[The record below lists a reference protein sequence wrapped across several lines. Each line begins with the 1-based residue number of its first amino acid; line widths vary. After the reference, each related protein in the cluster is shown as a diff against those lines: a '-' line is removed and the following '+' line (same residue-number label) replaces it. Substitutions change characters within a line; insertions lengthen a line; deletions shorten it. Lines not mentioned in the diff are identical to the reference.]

1 MAELSAASKELHA
14 VHQWGIEV
22 IRTVQNFSSPFLNEI
37 MKIFTDAS
45 TYGFVVFIVGLY
57 LWCIDYKKGLHLAYA
72 AAFTSGLNGGIKRIL
87 KIPRPFTHAPEIM
100 LKSIGGFSTP
110 SGHSSISAFI
120 YPAVLFYKPFRE
132 KLSKDAQSAKPQ
144 KNDTASGKLKI
155 AAAIIL
161 PLLVGFSRVYLG
173 VHYPTD
179 VLLGWGLGAFI
190 FLSMM
195 FFLPAIEAKLST
207 LNRTDEGD
215 AKNIK
220 FKKTAS
226 IRFTLAAFF
235 SFILIFISRE
245 KVTEAGAILGLA
257 FGNIRIFENSKYS
270 FDASKGSFLQK
281 FLRFIIGSALSC
293 IPILIFYLLK
303 IDSSY
308 AQYRLY
314 RFLEFFMIGLIASG
328 LAPIIFCLLKISGED
343 NADR

>member
-22 IRTVQNFSSPFLNEI
+22 IRTIQNFSSPFLNEI

-45 TYGFVVFIVGLY
+45 TYGFVVFIIGLY

-132 KLSKDAQSAKPQ
+132 KLSKDAQLAKPQ
-144 KNDTASGKLKI
+144 KNGTASGKLKI

-207 LNRTDEGD
+207 LNRTEEDPQ
-215 AKNIK
+215 NIK

-270 FDASKGSFLQK
+270 FDASSGTWVQK
-281 FLRFIIGSALSC
+281 LLRFIIGSALSC

-314 RFLEFFMIGLIASG
+314 CFLEFFTVGLIASG

>member
-22 IRTVQNFSSPFLNEI
+22 IRTVQNFSTPFLNEI

-45 TYGFVVFIVGLY
+45 TYGFAVFIIGLY

-132 KLSKDAQSAKPQ
+132 NLSKDSQLAKPQ
-144 KNDTASGKLKI
+144 KNGTASGKIKI

-215 AKNIK
+215 AQNIK

-270 FDASKGSFLQK
+270 FDASSGTWVQK
-281 FLRFIIGSALSC
+281 LLRFIIGSALSC

>member
-14 VHQWGIEV
+14 VHQWEIEV

-132 KLSKDAQSAKPQ
+132 KLSKDAQLAKPQ

-179 VLLGWGLGAFI
+179 VLLGWSLGAFI

-207 LNRTDEGD
+207 LNRTEEDPQ
-215 AKNIK
+215 NIK

-257 FGNIRIFENSKYS
+257 FGNIRILENSKYS

-314 RFLEFFMIGLIASG
+314 RFLEFFTVGLIASG

>member
-1 MAELSAASKELHA
+1 MAELTAASKELHFI
-14 VHQWGIEV
+14 HQWGIQV
-22 IRTVQNFSSPFLNEI
+22 IRAVQNFSNPFLNEI
-37 MKIFTDAS
+37 MKFFTEAS
-45 TYGFVVFIVGLY
+45 TYGFVVFIIGLY
-57 LWCIDYKKGLHLAYA
+57 LWCIDYKKGLHLAYG
-72 AAFTSGLNGGIKRIL
+72 AAFTSGLNGGIKRIFR
-87 KIPRPFTHAPEIM
+87 IPRPFAHAPEIM

-120 YPAVLFYKPFRE
+120 YPAVLFYKPFGE
-132 KLSKDAQSAKPQ
+132 KLSKDSQSAKPQ
-144 KNDTASGKLKI
+144 KSGSASVKI
-155 AAAIIL
+155 KIPAAIIL

-195 FFLPAIEAKLST
+195 FFLPTIEAKLSA
-207 LNRTDEGD
+207 LNRTEEDPQ
-215 AKNIK
+215 NIK

-226 IRFTLAAFF
+226 IRFTLAALL
-235 SFILIFISRE
+235 SFILILISRE
-245 KVTEAGAILGLA
+245 KVNEAGLILGLA

-293 IPILIFYLLK
+293 IPIMIFYLLK

-314 RFLEFFMIGLIASG
+314 RFLEFFAVGLIASG
-328 LAPIIFCLLKISGED
+328 LAPIIFCRLKISGED

>member
-22 IRTVQNFSSPFLNEI
+22 IRTVQNFSTPFLNEI

-45 TYGFVVFIVGLY
+45 TYGFVVFIIGLY

-144 KNDTASGKLKI
+144 KNGTASGKLKI

-215 AKNIK
+215 AQNIK

-281 FLRFIIGSALSC
+281 FLRFIIGSVLSC

-314 RFLEFFMIGLIASG
+314 RFLEFFTVGLIASG

>member
-22 IRTVQNFSSPFLNEI
+22 IRTIQNFSSPFLNEI

-45 TYGFVVFIVGLY
+45 TYGFVVFIIGLY

-132 KLSKDAQSAKPQ
+132 NLSKDAQSAKPQ
-144 KNDTASGKLKI
+144 KNGTASGKIKI

-215 AKNIK
+215 AQNIK

-270 FDASKGSFLQK
+270 FDASSGTWVQK
-281 FLRFIIGSALSC
+281 LLRFIIGSALSC

-328 LAPIIFCLLKISGED
+328 IAPIIFCRLKISGED

>member
-22 IRTVQNFSSPFLNEI
+22 IRTVQNFSTPFLNEI

-45 TYGFVVFIVGLY
+45 TYGFVVFIIGLY

-72 AAFTSGLNGGIKRIL
+72 AAFTSGLNGGIKRIF

-132 KLSKDAQSAKPQ
+132 NLSKDSQSAKPQ
-144 KNDTASGKLKI
+144 KNGTASGKIKI

-215 AKNIK
+215 AQNIK

-270 FDASKGSFLQK
+270 FDASSGTWVQK
-281 FLRFIIGSALSC
+281 LLRFIIGSALSC
-293 IPILIFYLLK
+293 IPIMIFYLLK

-314 RFLEFFMIGLIASG
+314 RFLEFFAVGLIASG

>member
-22 IRTVQNFSSPFLNEI
+22 IRTVQNFSTPFLNEI

-45 TYGFVVFIVGLY
+45 TYGFVVFIIGLY
-57 LWCIDYKKGLHLAYA
+57 LWCIDYKKGLHLAYG

-132 KLSKDAQSAKPQ
+132 KLSKDAQLARPQ
-144 KNDTASGKLKI
+144 KNGTASGKLKI

-215 AKNIK
+215 AQNIK

-270 FDASKGSFLQK
+270 FDASSGTWVQK
-281 FLRFIIGSALSC
+281 LLRFIIGSALSC

>member
-1 MAELSAASKELHA
+1 MAELSAASKELHFI
-14 VHQWGIEV
+14 HQWGIEL
-22 IRTVQNFSSPFLNEI
+22 IRTVQNFSTPFLNEI

-45 TYGFVVFIVGLY
+45 TYGFAVFIIGLY

-144 KNDTASGKLKI
+144 KNGTASGKLKI

-215 AKNIK
+215 AQNIK

-314 RFLEFFMIGLIASG
+314 RFLEFFAVGLIASG
-328 LAPIIFCLLKISGED
+328 LAPIIFCRLKISGED

>member
-1 MAELSAASKELHA
+1 MAELSAASKELHFI
-14 VHQWGIEV
+14 HQWGIEV
-22 IRTVQNFSSPFLNEI
+22 IRTVQNFSTPFLNEI
-37 MKIFTDAS
+37 MKFFTEAS
-45 TYGFVVFIVGLY
+45 TYGFVVFIIGLY
-57 LWCIDYKKGLHLAYA
+57 LWCIDYKKGLHLAYG
-72 AAFTSGLNGGIKRIL
+72 AAFTSGLNGGIKRIFR
-87 KIPRPFTHAPEIM
+87 IPRPFAHAPEIM

-120 YPAVLFYKPFRE
+120 YPAVLFYKPFGE
-132 KLSKDAQSAKPQ
+132 KLSKDAQSTKPQ
-144 KNDTASGKLKI
+144 KSGSALVKI
-155 AAAIIL
+155 KIPAAIIL
-161 PLLVGFSRVYLG
+161 PLLVGFSRIYLG

-190 FLSMM
+190 FLRMM

-215 AKNIK
+215 AQNIK

-257 FGNIRIFENSKYS
+257 FGNIRILENSKYS

-314 RFLEFFMIGLIASG
+314 RFLEFFTVGLIASG

>member
-22 IRTVQNFSSPFLNEI
+22 IRTIQNFSSPFLNEI

-45 TYGFVVFIVGLY
+45 TYGFVVFIIGLY

-132 KLSKDAQSAKPQ
+132 KLSKDAQLAKPQ

-207 LNRTDEGD
+207 LNRTDEGN
-215 AKNIK
+215 AQNIK

-314 RFLEFFMIGLIASG
+314 RFLEFFAIGLIASG
-328 LAPIIFCLLKISGED
+328 LSPIIFCLLKISGED

>member
-1 MAELSAASKELHA
+1 MTELTAASKELHFI
-14 VHQWGIEV
+14 HQWGIEV
-22 IRTVQNFSSPFLNEI
+22 IRAVQNFSSPFLNEV
-37 MKIFTDAS
+37 MKIFTEAS
-45 TYGFVVFIVGLY
+45 TYGFVVFIIGLY

-72 AAFTSGLNGGIKRIL
+72 AAFTSGLNGGIKRIFR
-87 KIPRPFTHAPEIM
+87 IPRPFAHAPEIM

-120 YPAVLFYKPFRE
+120 YPAVLFYKPFGGT
-132 KLSKDAQSAKPQ
+132 LAKDFQSAKPQ
-144 KNDTASGKLKI
+144 KSTVSVKIKI
-155 AAAIIL
+155 AAAIVL
-161 PLLVGFSRVYLG
+161 PFLVGFSRVYLG

-195 FFLPAIEAKLST
+195 FFLPAIEAKLSA
-207 LNRTDEGD
+207 LNRTDEND
-215 AKNIK
+215 AQNIK

-226 IRFTLAAFF
+226 IRFTLAAIFA
-235 SFILIFISRE
+235 FILILISRE
-245 KVTEAGAILGLA
+245 KVNEAGLILGLA
-257 FGNIRIFENSKYS
+257 FGNIRILENSKYS

-281 FLRFIIGSALSC
+281 LLRFIVGSALSC
-293 IPILIFYLLK
+293 IPIMIFYLLK

-314 RFLEFFMIGLIASG
+314 RFLEFFAVGLIASG

>member
-1 MAELSAASKELHA
+1 MTELTAASKELHFI
-14 VHQWGIEV
+14 HQWGIEV
-22 IRTVQNFSSPFLNEI
+22 IRAVQNFSSPFLNEV
-37 MKIFTDAS
+37 MKIFTEAS
-45 TYGFVVFIVGLY
+45 TYGFVVFIIGLY

-72 AAFTSGLNGGIKRIL
+72 AAFTSGLNGGIKRIFR
-87 KIPRPFTHAPEIM
+87 IPRPFAHAPEIM

-120 YPAVLFYKPFRE
+120 YPAVLFYKPFGE
-132 KLSKDAQSAKPQ
+132 NLSKDSQSAKPQ
-144 KNDTASGKLKI
+144 KSTASVKIKI
-155 AAAIIL
+155 AAAIVL

-207 LNRTDEGD
+207 LNRTDESD
-215 AKNIK
+215 AQNIK

-226 IRFTLAAFF
+226 IRFTLAALF
-235 SFILIFISRE
+235 SFILILISRE
-245 KVTEAGAILGLA
+245 KVNEAGLILGLA
-257 FGNIRIFENSKYS
+257 FGNIRILENSKYS
-270 FDASKGSFLQK
+270 FDASSGTWVQK

-293 IPILIFYLLK
+293 IPIMIFYLLK

-308 AQYRLY
+308 SQYRLY
-314 RFLEFFMIGLIASG
+314 RFLEFFMVGLIASG
-328 LAPIIFCLLKISGED
+328 LAPIIFCRLKISGED